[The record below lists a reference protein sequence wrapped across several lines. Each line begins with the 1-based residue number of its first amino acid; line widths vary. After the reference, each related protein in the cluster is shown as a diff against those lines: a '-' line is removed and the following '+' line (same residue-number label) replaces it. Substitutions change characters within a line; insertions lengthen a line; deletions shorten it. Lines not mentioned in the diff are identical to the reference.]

1 MNNSK
6 QIKTKFSDHQENNFL
21 RLNGESP
28 RGPSL
33 GKHFRWPE
41 PSAKGLNPIKL
52 DVTGSYTPV
61 YSHLKIHDIVKM
73 ERPPTPPII
82 RRIENEEYMDFYEP
96 SPTDSDAV
104 EDIWLRLPN
113 IKPVNRSSTKA
124 KDALFSNSFPKKR
137 L

>member
-6 QIKTKFSDHQENNFL
+6 QINNKFSEHRGNNFL
-21 RLNGESP
+21 RLNGEPP
-28 RGPSL
+28 REPSL
-33 GKHFRWPE
+33 GKHFRLPE
-41 PSAKGLNPIKL
+41 FSAKRKPIKL

-82 RRIENEEYMDFYEP
+82 RRIENEKYMDFYEP
-96 SPTDSDAV
+96 SPTDSEAV
-104 EDIWLRLPN
+104 EDIWLRLPT

>member
-6 QIKTKFSDHQENNFL
+6 QIKNKFSEHRGNNFL
-21 RLNGESP
+21 RLNGEPP
-28 RGPSL
+28 REPSL
-33 GKHFRWPE
+33 GKPLRLPE
-41 PSAKGLNPIKL
+41 FSAKRKPIKL
-52 DVTGSYTPV
+52 DVTGSYIPV

-96 SPTDSDAV
+96 SPTNSEAV
-104 EDIWLRLPN
+104 EDIWLRLPT
-113 IKPVNRSSTKA
+113 IKPVKRSSTKA
-124 KDALFSNSFPKKR
+124 KDALFSNSFPKKG